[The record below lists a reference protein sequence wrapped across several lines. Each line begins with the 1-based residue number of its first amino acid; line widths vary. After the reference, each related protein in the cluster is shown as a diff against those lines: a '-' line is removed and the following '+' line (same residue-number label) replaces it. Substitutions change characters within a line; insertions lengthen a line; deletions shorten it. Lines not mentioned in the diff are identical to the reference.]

1 MKWFRRRPIKPK
13 CSACG
18 GSGKRL
24 VYSPFR
30 YPSPSV
36 IGYTHILAATRDPYP
51 VPCRA
56 CQPLRSTP

>member
-1 MKWFRRRPIKPK
+1 MRWKKKPK
-13 CSACG
+13 CSKCR
-18 GSGKRL
+18 GKGTVS

-51 VPCRA
+51 VSCNR
-56 CQPLRSTP
+56 CGGSGRITS